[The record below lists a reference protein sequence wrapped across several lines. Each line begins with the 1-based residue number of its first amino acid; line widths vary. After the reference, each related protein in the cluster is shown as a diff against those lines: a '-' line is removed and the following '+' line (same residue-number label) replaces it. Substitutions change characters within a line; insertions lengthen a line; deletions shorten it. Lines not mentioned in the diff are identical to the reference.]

1 MPRSGRRSSPIP
13 NKAKALLARLEKSG
27 LELGAFDQLTRVPR
41 GFEALKDGPLDGMIR
56 MKSFI
61 VEEKLPD
68 KLVKSP
74 KLAEKIV
81 DFAERAKPLLDFGW
95 QAVD

>member
-1 MPRSGRRSSPIP
+1 
-13 NKAKALLARLEKSG
+13 
-27 LELGAFDQLTRVPR
+27 
-41 GFEALKDGPLDGMIR
+41 MIR
-56 MKSFI
+56 MKSFV

-68 KLVKSP
+68 KLVKGP